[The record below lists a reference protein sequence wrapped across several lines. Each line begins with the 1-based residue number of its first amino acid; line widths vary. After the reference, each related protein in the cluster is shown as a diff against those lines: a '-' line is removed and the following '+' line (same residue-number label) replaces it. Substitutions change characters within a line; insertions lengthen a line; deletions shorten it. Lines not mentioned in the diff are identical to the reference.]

1 MKWDPHIDSPG
12 VDALEFAAMTP
23 LYEDALRRDPDDLG
37 SISWLAHAY
46 TRIGRVAE
54 GLELDRK
61 LTSLLPDDSTVRYN
75 LACSFAM
82 LGQIEEA
89 LSTLEQAIDLGYRD
103 ADLMRKDEDLTRLW
117 DEPRFKELLDRI

>member
-1 MKWDPHIDSPG
+1 MGSAHRQPG

-89 LSTLEQAIDLGYRD
+89 LATLEQAIDLGYRD